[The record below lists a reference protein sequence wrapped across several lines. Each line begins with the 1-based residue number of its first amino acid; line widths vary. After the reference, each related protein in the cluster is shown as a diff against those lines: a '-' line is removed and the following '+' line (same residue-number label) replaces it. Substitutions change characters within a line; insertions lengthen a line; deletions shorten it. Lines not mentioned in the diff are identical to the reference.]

1 MIQIKVL
8 GIPAPQ
14 GSKNT
19 FAVKKG
25 GVYTGRTV
33 TFEQSRGVEPW
44 REAIRHEC
52 QQHDGRYQDGPVSVD
67 ILFWMPRPKSHY
79 RTGRYSHLLKESA
92 PRYHYGKPDADKLVR
107 AVLDAITQGGVIHDD
122 GQAAV
127 IHAEKHYAGDVFP
140 PGCVI
145 VISEL

>member
-33 TFEQSRGVEPW
+33 TFEQSRAVEPW

-52 QQHDGRYQDGPVSVD
+52 QQHDGRYGSGPVSVD
-67 ILFWMPRPKSHY
+67 ILFWMPRPKGHY

-92 PRYHYGKPDADKLVR
+92 PRYHSVKPDTDKLIR

-122 GQAAV
+122 SQAAV
-127 IHAEKHYAGDVFP
+127 IHAEKHYADDVFP

-145 VISEL
+145 VINEL